1 MTREDARKLLRDFS
15 LASEYHI
22 AMVVDSWEREAISV
36 AIKALEEPAQQWI
49 PCSEKLPESLERVLV
64 TFEDDGERFVT
75 VGRLAKYRGF
85 WNWDIPYSGHV
96 IAWMPLPEPM
106 RGEQE

>member
-36 AIKALEEPAQQWI
+36 AIKALEEPEQRWI
-49 PCSEKLPESLERVLV
+49 PCSEKLPEAYTDVIVTNGIGIYIGWINPTDKVWRVDSESEY
-64 TFEDDGERFVT
+64 FIED
-75 VGRLAKYRGF
+75 
-85 WNWDIPYSGHV
+85 I
-96 IAWMPLPEPM
+96 IAWMPCPKPY
-106 RGEQE
+106 GGDQE